1 MIKAL
6 QSELGINVIA
16 SIIAS
21 LFFLAAGFAWGKYK
35 ERRRKFGRNLDEYDF
50 YPFTVTR
57 ENFGEF
63 SLNNFRLGMHYFLK
77 NHDYTAARQ
86 LIFIG
91 EQNNVRNQLEPAE
104 QKVYSQFFEKYDGRK
119 VVDDTNEYLENYVRL
134 VRLIG
139 KSFPN
144 TGMEILLHNLSD
156 PTHSLIVLEN
166 NVTGRHLRDGTTN
179 LLIDLKKRQL
189 QNEDKLNYELNIG
202 SRRFKCTTIPIIR
215 KEFGV
220 VGA

>member
-1 MIKAL
+1 MI
-6 QSELGINVIA
+6 SPNDITVNVVA

-21 LFFLAAGFAWGKYK
+21 AFFLVAGFIWGKYK
-35 ERRRKFGRNLDEYDF
+35 ERRRTFGRNLEEYDF

-57 ENFGEF
+57 ENFGEIN
-63 SLNNFRLGMHYFLK
+63 LNNFRLGMHYFLK

-104 QKVYSQFFEKYDGRK
+104 QKVYAQLFEKYDGRK
-119 VVDDTNEYLENYVRL
+119 VVDDTNEYLDNYVRL

-144 TGMEILLHNLSD
+144 TGIEILLHNLAD
-156 PTHSLIVLEN
+156 PSHSLIVLEN
-166 NVTGRHLRDGTTN
+166 DVTGRHLRDGTTN
-179 LLIDLKKRQL
+179 LLIDLKKSQL
-189 QNEDKLNYELNIG
+189 QNEDNVNYELNIG
-202 SRRFKCTTIPIIR
+202 SR
-215 KEFGV
+215 
-220 VGA
+220 